1 MCPRLINILC
11 ADQLTSIA
19 DSEYNQSINQSINQ
33 RLHYFEFVD
42 SKVANFVLESS
53 VHLCRGERKKL
64 QTLWEPNFILSI
76 INLAACWNF
85 QLMHAV
91 IGDGSLSY
99 VRRSDMLVKV
109 SVILFVC
116 FNRIWVSSNI
126 SSSCTPRPHGTFSCS
141 GKPCSGQ
148 TSIFIRKKIRQEWT
162 KWSPPF
168 DRVECNLSLIE
179 RFSLDCRKG
188 LVLVLVLVLLRPLVG

>member
-1 MCPRLINILC
+1 MFSIGKREIAMVLARPQWIRVKDLIWVCWSLFGHFILACWKKKVRKQQSYRCVRLGRPTKTWDTHFTQKGQKDVSSTYQHSLC
-11 ADQLTSIA
+11 GSIDQYCRFRIQL
-19 DSEYNQSINQSINQ
+19 INQSINQ

-53 VHLCRGERKKL
+53 VHLRRGDRKKL

-116 FNRIWVSSNI
+116 LF
-126 SSSCTPRPHGTFSCS
+126 
-141 GKPCSGQ
+141 
-148 TSIFIRKKIRQEWT
+148 
-162 KWSPPF
+162 
-168 DRVECNLSLIE
+168 
-179 RFSLDCRKG
+179 
-188 LVLVLVLVLLRPLVG
+188 